1 MAKPKPLPMPVDV
14 VAGSKHVQ
22 FMGGALERALWLI
35 VCRFWL
41 SGAVLDGFTETTAR
55 EVCKA
60 DGATW
65 ERIKGPLMAA
75 LNDILPDLAT
85 RHAVEHEKRLNM
97 RRSLE
102 AGQLKGR
109 IVMFER
115 RQKQNAATV
124 EKSPAVHRTPKTAA
138 RYVDETNPMTPQAL
152 AALPKREAEGARM
165 ADK

>member
-1 MAKPKPLPMPVDV
+1 MAKPKPLPMPIETVLHSRHMQFA
-14 VAGSKHVQ
+14 AGSVHRTVIAIACQ
-22 FMGGALERALWLI
+22 FWAG
-35 VCRFWL
+35 
-41 SGAVLDGFTETTAR
+41 GAVLDGFDEA
-55 EVCKA
+55 KA
-60 DGATW
+60 AQIG
-65 ERIKGPLMAA
+65 RIPSGHWQAIKAPVMAA
-75 LNDILPDLAT
+75 LGDILPELAM

-124 EKSPAVHRTPKTAA
+124 EKSPAAFRGAQTA
-138 RYVDETNPMTPQAL
+138 RKYVNETHPMSPQAL
-152 AALPKREAEGARM
+152 AALPVSTMDNARL

>member
-1 MAKPKPLPMPVDV
+1 MPVDV

-65 ERIKGPLMAA
+65 ERIKAPLMAA
-75 LNDILPDLAT
+75 LGDILPELAM

-124 EKSPAVHRTPKTAA
+124 EKSPAAFRAPKTAA
-138 RYVDETNPMTPQAL
+138 RYVNETGLMSPQAL
-152 AALPKREAEGARM
+152 AALPVSTMDNARL

>member
-14 VAGSKHVQ
+14 VLGSKHLA
-22 FMGGALERALWLI
+22 FASGPLERAVWCI
-35 VCRFWL
+35 ACRFWL
-41 SGAVLDGFTETTAR
+41 SGAVLDGFDESTACQ
-55 EVCKA
+55 VAKIQ
-60 DGATW
+60 GAHW
-65 ERIKGPLMAA
+65 ERLKTPLMAA
-75 LNDILPDLAT
+75 LGDILPELAM

-124 EKSPAVHRTPKTAA
+124 EKSPAAFRAPKTAA
-138 RYVDETNPMTPQAL
+138 RYVNETGLMSPQAL
-152 AALPKREAEGARM
+152 AALPVSTMDNARL